1 LSKKFSEIYSERHVD
16 EVAYQ
21 TGFIKRRRKLNPLSF
36 LDTLLFNK
44 QDNESV
50 SLNDYS
56 VSLQV
61 RHDLQIRKQSIDERF
76 NEGSVAFIKKLLDE
90 QLEKQLGDALKP
102 VCFNRFSSV
111 KIKDS
116 TRFELSD
123 SLKDAYPGSGGAA
136 SEAGVHMQ
144 FEFDLKNGRTS
155 EIKINDARYQD
166 VSEAE
171 ASVSEVEEGSLI
183 IRDLGYFSTKVF
195 DKIANDRKAYFISR
209 VPPRVKIFTWKG
221 GRLEPL
227 DLGKE
232 YQSLKQKGV
241 ACKELQAY
249 IGANQKVPVRLLIE
263 LFPEL
268 EVEKRMRKANREA
281 EKKGR
286 ILSKEY
292 KAYASLGLFVTNVP
306 DKWIKSAY
314 IRKIYQLRWQ
324 IELRFKCWKG
334 LCRIHLL
341 KKMKLHRLNTC
352 LYACLLYIL
361 INWEISML
369 LVAQYWKTT
378 SRMLSVYKCFKA
390 IIQTANLLRE
400 VLFRGL
406 KRLQNYFK
414 LIEHIDPRNLWLESR
429 KGRLHLE
436 EILLTNMEK

>member
-1 LSKKFSEIYSERHVD
+1 M
-16 EVAYQ
+16 AYQ
-21 TGFIKRRRKLNPLSF
+21 TGFIKRQRKLKPLSF

-61 RHDLQIRKQSIDERF
+61 RHEMQIRKQSIDERF
-76 NEGSVAFIKKLLDE
+76 NESSVAFIKKLLDE
-90 QLEKQLGDALKP
+90 QLEKQLGDALKQ
-102 VCFNRFSSV
+102 VCFKRFSSV

-136 SEAGVHMQ
+136 SEAGVHIQ
-144 FEFDLKNGRTS
+144 FEFDLKNGKTS
-155 EIKINDARYQD
+155 EIKINDGRYQD
-166 VSEAE
+166 VTEAE
-171 ASVSEVEEGSLI
+171 VSVSEVEEGSLV

-209 VPPRVKIFTWKG
+209 IRPGVKIFTQKQ

-227 DLGKE
+227 DLDKE
-232 YQSLKQKGV
+232 YQSLKRRGLLSN
-241 ACKELQAY
+241 ELEAY
-249 IGANQKVPVRLLIE
+249 IGADQKVPVRLLLE
-263 LFPEL
+263 LLPEQ

-286 ILSKEY
+286 TLSKEY

-306 DKWIKSAY
+306 DKWIKSQY

-334 LCRIHLL
+334 LCRIHLI

-352 LYACLLYIL
+352 MYACLLYIL

-390 IIQTANLLRE
+390 IIQSTNMLRE
-400 VLFRGL
+400 VLFKGQRM
-406 KRLQNYFK
+406 LQNYFQ
-414 LIEHIDPRNLWLESR
+414 LIENIDPRNLWLENK
-429 KGRLHLE
+429 KGRLCLA
-436 EILLTNMEK
+436 EILLTNLEK